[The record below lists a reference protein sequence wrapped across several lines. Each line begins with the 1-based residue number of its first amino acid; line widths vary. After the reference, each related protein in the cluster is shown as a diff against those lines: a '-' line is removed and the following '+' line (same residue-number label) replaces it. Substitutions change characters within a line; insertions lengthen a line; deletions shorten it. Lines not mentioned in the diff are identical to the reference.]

1 MWNFPKIL
9 EKVRSELY
17 QTFIELVLVLAEKE
31 ISRKMMQSG
40 KERMVESLEDQGLG
54 VLGHME
60 DLRVDML
67 LSKYTLP
74 LCQSLGVSM
83 VVTKLGMIV
92 QVLQGQSCVT
102 HQQHRTLFDYF
113 QSY

>member
-9 EKVRSELY
+9 EKVRSELC

-83 VVTKLGMIV
+83 VV
-92 QVLQGQSCVT
+92 LQSQSCVT

>member
-9 EKVRSELY
+9 EKVRSELC

-83 VVTKLGMIV
+83 VV
-92 QVLQGQSCVT
+92 LQGQSCVT